1 VQPVTSWIRRL
12 LQRTHRQFR
21 LNFQGRHISMETTRP
36 NKRKRL
42 SHACTRCR
50 SKKVRCDELEPNCT
64 NCVRA
69 RVACVTFD
77 PRTLTAA
84 RRREAQSQP
93 AEASPSASS
102 HGYTGAPSNQ
112 EAATYSPSQQHLA
125 TADDEAESPAV
136 SSPLLPVLPRFL
148 HGNSLSVLTQWLDLA
163 FARLGMTQRL
173 HSTYKTI
180 RASEKRPSYAGLTLD
195 PADVLPPYAQV
206 VSAFSMSMGWLFP
219 MSGVSTEDYTP
230 APSHPS
236 PLHALMH
243 AVHLAGHVRAMFWLC
258 LQPSTCHPGGIGQ
271 LRSRL
276 YPSSAAYEH
285 VSPLA

>member
-1 VQPVTSWIRRL
+1 
-12 LQRTHRQFR
+12 
-21 LNFQGRHISMETTRP
+21 METSRP
-36 NKRKRL
+36 TKRKRL

-69 RVACVTFD
+69 NVACVTFD

-93 AEASPSASS
+93 AEALPSTPSD
-102 HGYTGAPSNQ
+102 GYAGAPSDQ
-112 EAATYSPSQQHLA
+112 GAVMRSPSQQNFA
-125 TADDEAESPAV
+125 AADDEAESPAV

-148 HGNSLSVLTQWLDLA
+148 NGNSLSVLTQWLDLA

-180 RASEKRPSYAGLTLD
+180 RASEKRPSYAGLTLRAD
-195 PADVLPPYAQV
+195 DVLPSHAQV
-206 VSAFSMSMGWLFP
+206 ASNFSTSMGWLLP
-219 MSGVSTEDYTP
+219 MSEGSAEGDPP

-236 PLHALMH
+236 PLHALMY
-243 AVHLAGHVRAMFWLC
+243 AVN
-258 LQPSTCHPGGIGQ
+258 
-271 LRSRL
+271 
-276 YPSSAAYEH
+276 
-285 VSPLA
+285 